1 MHTTINESGL
11 LNNYANEPQIY
22 CATYPNEQE
31 QRQYAVQGAFATLLV
46 TTLIL
51 VALGVS

>member
-1 MHTTINESGL
+1 MYTTINESGI
-11 LNNYANEPQIY
+11 LNNYANEPQMY
-22 CATYPNEQE
+22 YANYPNEQE

>member
-1 MHTTINESGL
+1 MYTTINENGI
-11 LNNYANEPQIY
+11 LNNYANEPKMY
-22 CATYPNEQE
+22 YANYPTPEQ
-31 QRQYAVQGAFATLLV
+31 QRSYAWQGAYATLLV

>member
-1 MHTTINESGL
+1 MYTTVNEAGI
-11 LNNYANEPQIY
+11 LNNYANEPQMY
-22 CATYPNEQE
+22 YANYPTQEE